1 MIGLA
6 LLLGAA
12 AVAFG
17 LAKLL
22 RLPAIPMLIVAG
34 IVLSLLGAVPGP
46 ETLQQTLVLG
56 LAFLVFVAGMELEP
70 RRLRS
75 AGRAAVVVGLV
86 QFAVLG
92 VVGGGVAQLFGLGW
106 QESLYAALALSASS
120 TLVVVRVLQ
129 QRRQRFEP
137 FARMVLGVLLL
148 QDLLIILLIPV
159 LTFLEEGPRR
169 IAWGMVGTLAL
180 MLLAYACLRW
190 VSPRLIRA
198 LESDEE
204 ALLLTTL
211 AILFVFAGMADL
223 LGLPLVTGAF
233 LGGLALAPFPASAMV
248 RGQLNSV
255 SDFFLAIF
263 FTALGAVVGLPEAR
277 HLLVAVALAGVVVL
291 LTPPL
296 VAWLAERSGFSA
308 RAAIESGLF
317 LAQTSEFSLL
327 LALQG
332 LALGHIGSD
341 LFRIIALV
349 TVMTMIL
356 TPFLATSRVS
366 SRLMA
371 LHPLRRPGEEGAGP
385 APTGHVLLLGCGDN
399 GMPLLETLLGSGYEV
414 VVVDDDAAVV
424 ATLRDGGIR
433 TVRGDASDPRAL
445 WEAGAREA
453 RLVIS
458 TIRRPLDNVQ
468 LIRDLRGVP
477 AIVRVFAAGE
487 AEQIR
492 EAGGTPVLYSRAAAD
507 DFLQWLDQAEEV
519 GVDRER
525 RQRPR

>member
-34 IVLSLLGAVPGP
+34 IVLALLGAVPPP

-86 QFAVLG
+86 QFAALA
-92 VVGGGVAQLFGLGW
+92 VVGGGVARVFGLGW

-129 QRRQRFEP
+129 QRRQLFEP

-148 QDLLIILLIPV
+148 QDLLIIMLIPV
-159 LTFLEEGPRR
+159 LTFMGDGARR
-169 IAWGMVGTLAL
+169 IAWGMAGTLAL
-180 MLLAYACLRW
+180 MLLAYAFLRW

-211 AILFVFAGMADL
+211 AILFVFAGLADL

-233 LGGLALAPFPASAMV
+233 LGGLALAPFPVSAMV

-277 HLLVAVALAGVVVL
+277 HLAVAAALAAVVVL
-291 LTPPL
+291 VTPPL

-308 RAAIESGLF
+308 RAAIESGLY

-356 TPFLATSRVS
+356 TPFLATGGVA

-371 LHPLRRPGEEGAGP
+371 LHPLRRPGEEHAGP
-385 APTGHVLLLGCGDN
+385 SPAGHVLLLGCGDN

-414 VVVDDDAAVV
+414 VVIEDDAAVV

-458 TIRRPLDNVQ
+458 TIRRPLDNLP

-492 EAGGTPVLYSRAAAD
+492 AAGGTPVLYSRAAAD
-507 DFLQWLDQAEEV
+507 DFLHWLEQAEEV
-519 GVDRER
+519 GLESER